1 MKSMWKVLVI
11 LFAMVPALATA
22 DVSIK
27 DADGDGTYSVEEV
40 TTAFPDVTEDMFA
53 EMDTNEDGALDP
65 EEWAAAIA
73 AGMIRS

>member
-1 MKSMWKVLVI
+1 MKSMWKVLAMV
-11 LFAMVPALATA
+11 FAMVPALATA
-22 DVSIK
+22 DISIQ
-27 DADGDGTYSVEEV
+27 DTDGDGAYSVEEV
-40 TTAFPDVTEDMFA
+40 TTAYPDVTEDMFA